1 MRFLLVMTDNVEVP
15 YTFSDRAAGES
26 KMSWR
31 EATGYLW
38 QLRDLFRFR
47 QARPTPQ
54 RYLRAG

>member
-1 MRFLLVMTDNVEVP
+1 MEVP

-38 QLRDLFRFR
+38 QLRELMRYR
-47 QARPTPQ
+47 QGRPAAQ
-54 RYLRAG
+54 RYVRFDP